1 MDESRLR
8 DLLQQVQA
16 GATGVEAAL
25 ERLKDLPFEDL
36 GFAKLDVHRDLRR
49 GFPEVILGQGKTVEQ
64 IIAIA
69 EALRDRH
76 DVVLAT
82 RLAPDAMAALRQRF
96 PDGTYHELARMAA
109 LVRTEAVLA
118 EEGDIV
124 VVSAGTADQPVAE
137 EAALTAT
144 YMGNRVTRIFD
155 VGVSGLQRL
164 LAHRARLNEARVIV
178 VVAGMDA
185 ALAAV
190 VGGLVEAPVVAVPTS
205 VGYGTALGGIAPLL
219 TMLNSCSSG
228 VGVVN
233 IDNGFGA
240 GHLASLINRVG
251 SRPVA

>member
-16 GATGVEAAL
+16 GDTGVEAAL

-64 IIAIA
+64 IVTIA
-69 EALRDRH
+69 EALRERH

-82 RLAPDAMAALRQRF
+82 RLSDEAMAALRQRF
-96 PDGTYHELARMAA
+96 PEGAYHELARMAA
-109 LVRTEAVLA
+109 LVRSEAVLA
-118 EEGDIV
+118 EEGDVV
-124 VVSAGTADQPVAE
+124 VVSAGTADLPVAE

-240 GHLASLINRVG
+240 GHLASLINHVG
-251 SRPVA
+251 SHSVA

>member
-8 DLLQQVQA
+8 DLLLQVQA
-16 GATGVEAAL
+16 GATDVEAAL

-64 IIAIA
+64 ILAIA

-82 RLAPDAMAALRQRF
+82 RLAPEAMAALHERF
-96 PDGTYHELARMAA
+96 PAGQYHELARMAA
-109 LVRTEAVLA
+109 VVRPEAVLA

-124 VVSAGTADQPVAE
+124 VVSAGTADLPVAE

-190 VGGLVEAPVVAVPTS
+190 VGGLVEVPVVAVPTS

-233 IDNGFGA
+233 IDNG
-240 GHLASLINRVG
+240 
-251 SRPVA
+251 